1 MAAPSRTAQF
11 ARLHKILKKHYSPV
25 APAPSRT
32 VLEQLLF
39 GCCLENA
46 QYRAAEEAF
55 AGMIHTFYD
64 WNEIRV
70 SSMRELAELMAGL
83 PDPATAAHRFKRI
96 LQSIFEA
103 TYAFDLEELRK
114 LNLGPAT
121 ERLEKI
127 DGTTKF
133 SVAYAVQAGLAGH
146 WIPVDSGT
154 LAVLQ
159 LVDLVTADDVAASAV
174 PGLERAIP
182 KHAGVEFGSLLH
194 QLGADFTASPYSQAL
209 HAILL
214 EIEPASKDRLPSR
227 RAKRADTDI
236 PAVHTVTAVSAEPAS
251 LNGATGKSGSGAA
264 AEGAPAGEEKSRRS
278 GKRMESKQE
287 EMVGGENKAVAEDRH
302 HEEADKKK
310 SAKKRSDEAPAAKK
324 LEEKEKGAAESGVV
338 EHGTKRKEPAP
349 PLEPAESPESDQ
361 PNQEAAAKE
370 STVSKKKAP
379 AKKKPEGPRIKAE
392 TLSAQAESAAEGLS
406 KRKPR

>member
-55 AGMIHTFYD
+55 AAMIHTFYD

-70 SSMRELAELMAGL
+70 SSMRELAELTAGL
-83 PDPATAAHRFKRI
+83 PDPTTAAHRFKRI

-146 WIPVDSGT
+146 SIPVDSGT

-159 LVDLVTADDVAASAV
+159 LVDLVTGADVAASVV

-182 KHAGVEFGSLLH
+182 KNAGVEFGSLLH

-227 RAKRADTDI
+227 RAKRADTDV
-236 PAVHTVTAVSAEPAS
+236 PAVHTAAAVSAEAAG
-251 LNGATGKSGSGAA
+251 LNGATGKPGSEAA
-264 AEGAPAGEEKSRRS
+264 AEVAPAGEEKPRRP

-287 EMVGGENKAVAEDRH
+287 EVQRRENTAAAEEPD

-324 LEEKEKGAAESGVV
+324 LEERENGAVESGIV
-338 EHGTKRKEPAP
+338 EQGTKRKEPAP
-349 PLEPAESPESDQ
+349 RLEPAESAESGTPDK
-361 PNQEAAAKE
+361 EAAAKE
-370 STVSKKKAP
+370 STASKKKAP